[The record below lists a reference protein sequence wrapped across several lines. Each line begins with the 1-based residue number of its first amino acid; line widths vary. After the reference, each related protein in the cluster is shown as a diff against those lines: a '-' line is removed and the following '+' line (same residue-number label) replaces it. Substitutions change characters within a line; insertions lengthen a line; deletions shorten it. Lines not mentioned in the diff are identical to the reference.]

1 MTHAIDGST
10 AKPASIAKRMII
22 MLAVVGV
29 TFGSIFGFEAFKGM
43 MIKKAMASQGPLPQT
58 VSTIKAEY
66 QEWQPRLEAVGSLR
80 ATNGADLAIEVA
92 GVVDAIYFKSG
103 DDVAQGAPLLRLR
116 LDDAPA
122 KLLSLEAAAK
132 LAAITYQRDLKQFQA
147 HAVSQQTL
155 DTDKWTLENDNAQ
168 VAEQQAVLQEKFL
181 RAPFAGHLGVRQ
193 VDLGQYLSP
202 GTTVVTLQQLDPI
215 YLDFYLPQQTLDQI
229 KVDQPVTAKVD
240 TYPGED
246 FAGEISAINSKVDTT
261 TRNVQ
266 IRATFKNPKHKLVP
280 GMYGTVEIDIGK
292 RQRYITLPQ
301 TAITFSSYGDTVYI
315 VEDKGKGAN
324 GRPQLVAHQSF
335 VTTGTTRGDQIAV
348 LTGVKPGETIVTA
361 GQIKLHNG
369 SPVLINNSVEPSD
382 DPNPKPV
389 DE

>member
-1 MTHAIDGST
+1 
-10 AKPASIAKRMII
+10 MII
-22 MLAVVGV
+22 MLVVVGV
-29 TFGSIFGFEAFKGM
+29 TFGSIFGFEAFRTI
-43 MIKKAMASQGPLPQT
+43 MIKKAMASMGPMPQT
-58 VSTIKAEY
+58 VSTAKAGY

-80 ATNGADLAIEVA
+80 AVNGADLAIEVA

-122 KLLSLEAAAK
+122 KLQSLEATAK

-155 DTDKWTLENDNAQ
+155 DTDKWTLENNNAQ

-181 RAPFAGHLGVRQ
+181 NAPFAGHLGVRQ
-193 VDLGQYLSP
+193 VDLGQYLSA

-229 KVDQPVTAKVD
+229 KVGQPMTAKVD
-240 TYPGED
+240 TYPGQN

-266 IRATFKNPKHKLVP
+266 VRATFKNPEHKLVP
-280 GMYGTVEIDIGK
+280 GMYGTVEIDVGT
-292 RQRYITLPQ
+292 RQRYVTLPQ

-315 VEDKGKGAN
+315 VENKSKGAN
-324 GRPQLVAHQSF
+324 EQPQLIAHQTF
-335 VTTGTTRGDQIAV
+335 VTTGSTRGDQIAV
-348 LTGVKPGETIVTA
+348 LSGVNPGDTVVTS

-369 SPVLINNSVEPSD
+369 SPVVINNSVQPTD
-382 DPNPKPV
+382 NPNPKPV